1 MAYIREEGK
10 EGVIIFNSH
19 HLLVVVH
26 LDERQNGV
34 LDAVKLNERHAVVIG
49 KELEL
54 GNVLAGLGAKRCL
67 QLLLVHIR
75 RNVGDVQRLRGR
87 VDVVEVLRAGALEA
101 VQRRVGVVLRQ
112 ARVLGED

>member
-54 GNVLAGLGAKRCL
+54 GNP
-67 QLLLVHIR
+67 
-75 RNVGDVQRLRGR
+75 
-87 VDVVEVLRAGALEA
+87 
-101 VQRRVGVVLRQ
+101 
-112 ARVLGED
+112 

>member
-10 EGVIIFNSH
+10 GGLIICNCH

-49 KELEL
+49 EELEL
-54 GNVLAGLGAKRCL
+54 GNVLAGLGAKRRL

-87 VDVVEVLRAGALEA
+87 VDVVEVL
-101 VQRRVGVVLRQ
+101 
-112 ARVLGED
+112 